1 MMMSYKAAAVL
12 KQKSRTAKTILF
24 HFGLFLASIVIIISD
39 TDFVTFG
46 ANNQV
51 RNFWLSDFESIAD
64 KGWFTSKI
72 HFLTNQIDLG
82 IRQSET
88 RTLKIINHTRNSGN
102 LSQRRSSRKIL

>member
-1 MMMSYKAAAVL
+1 MMLSYKAAAVL

-24 HFGLFLASIVIIISD
+24 HFGLFLASIVIIVSD

-64 KGWFTSKI
+64 KGWLTSKI
-72 HFLTNQIDLG
+72 
-82 IRQSET
+82 
-88 RTLKIINHTRNSGN
+88 
-102 LSQRRSSRKIL
+102 

>member
-1 MMMSYKAAAVL
+1 MKQFDNNEFMMIDIVLVGTFNLRPIPAIFKNSGSFFKLRKYFSGFEKYDAVL

-24 HFGLFLASIVIIISD
+24 HFGLFLASIAIIISD

-64 KGWFTSKI
+64 KGWFT
-72 HFLTNQIDLG
+72 F
-82 IRQSET
+82 
-88 RTLKIINHTRNSGN
+88 
-102 LSQRRSSRKIL
+102 

>member
-12 KQKSRTAKTILF
+12 KQKSRTATTILF
-24 HFGLFLASIVIIISD
+24 HFGLFLASIAIIISD

-64 KGWFTSKI
+64 KGWFTFKI
-72 HFLTNQIDLG
+72 VEMPFLGHPIGHSTSQLENKIDKPEKKLLKHF
-82 IRQSET
+82 
-88 RTLKIINHTRNSGN
+88 
-102 LSQRRSSRKIL
+102 

>member
-24 HFGLFLASIVIIISD
+24 HFGLFLASIVIITSD

-64 KGWFTSKI
+64 KGWFI
-72 HFLTNQIDLG
+72 FF
-82 IRQSET
+82 RQSDWSFE
-88 RTLKIINHTRNSGN
+88 NSIRDPDGT
-102 LSQRRSSRKIL
+102 